1 MDSAIHL
8 LNKVSL
14 GIENADSLDVM
25 NSNRKFDVLLDGTLV
40 CTNLSSEST
49 LRERKQLPVAIFDV
63 RDVNVL
69 FMWDLLYSPLA
80 LMILDYYKGMERGDL
95 VQVFHFEGRTENA
108 RVSSGYS
115 RVLRAGGPTGA
126 ATK

>member
-1 MDSAIHL
+1 MDSAIQL
-8 LNKVSL
+8 LNKMSL
-14 GIENADSLDVM
+14 GIKNADSLDVM

-40 CTNLSSEST
+40 FTNLSSESS

-80 LMILDYYKGMERGDL
+80 LIILDYYKGMERGDL
-95 VQVFHFEGRTENA
+95 NERWYKTSFPFRGTNGE
-108 RVSSGYS
+108 
-115 RVLRAGGPTGA
+115 RAS
-126 ATK
+126 